1 MKEAIKDFFS
11 IACTVVFGILSVVF
25 LLVVVVLAAR
35 ILIMLGKGIINTSLC
50 LEFLVALATLAASI
64 GLTRVLVDAA
74 DGVYKASNKKE
85 QKNVE
90 EIPKKED

>member
-1 MKEAIKDFFS
+1 MKEAIKDFFRT
-11 IACTVVFGILSVVF
+11 ACTVAFGVLSIVF

-50 LEFLVALATLAASI
+50 LEFLIALTILAVSI

-74 DGVYKASNKKE
+74 DGVYTFKR
-85 QKNVE
+85 
-90 EIPKKED
+90 KEDTNKNEDPR